1 MCHFCCI
8 IFNTMTGFC
17 LYQDKHRNTTV
28 YIRPGEL
35 TVLLDPLSCLETSN
49 ETLDMLIVQHTAPD
63 NFDKRFGSRMT
74 WMKFSDR

>member
-1 MCHFCCI
+1 M
-8 IFNTMTGFC
+8 
-17 LYQDKHRNTTV
+17 
-28 YIRPGEL
+28 

-49 ETLDMLIVQHTAPD
+49 IAVDMLIVQHSAPN

>member
-1 MCHFCCI
+1 MTLICI
-8 IFNTMTGFC
+8 NP
-17 LYQDKHRNTTV
+17 DKDRNSTIYV
-28 YIRPGEL
+28 RPGEM

-49 ETLDMLIVQHTAPD
+49 IAVDMLIVQHSAPN